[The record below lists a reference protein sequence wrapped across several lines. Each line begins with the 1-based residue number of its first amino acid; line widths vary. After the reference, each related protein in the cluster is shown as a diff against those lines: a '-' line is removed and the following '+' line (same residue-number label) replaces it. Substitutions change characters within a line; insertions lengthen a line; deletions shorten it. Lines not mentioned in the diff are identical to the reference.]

1 MYPHFA
7 CSRAWNGMSSTVRW
21 PMIWQVVVWNKRVL
35 QGNGGVVIYIYI
47 HCIYLAC
54 YPYEH
59 VYIWYIYTSIYTH
72 IITCV
77 RKYILYT
84 IYMLYLY
91 FYSLCHV
98 IVTKF
103 TNPSTTWL
111 KGIWA
116 GVPWDFSTALWVGN
130 GLPKGSQAEG
140 IHTPTNQ
147 TWQSQNSKNVRFY
160 QVEAVEISKHS

>member
-7 CSRAWNGMSSTVRW
+7 CSRACNGMSSTVRW
-21 PMIWQVVVWNKRVL
+21 PVIWQVVVWNKRVL
-35 QGNGGVVIYIYI
+35 QGNGGVVIYIFIIIYLY
-47 HCIYLAC
+47 CLYLAC
-54 YPYEH
+54 YPYE
-59 VYIWYIYTSIYTH
+59 YIYIYTHYHICIHLYVNIY
-72 IITCV
+72 
-77 RKYILYT
+77 
-84 IYMLYLY
+84 YMLYLY
-91 FYSLCHV
+91 FFLWFHV

-130 GLPKGSQAEG
+130 GVPKGSQAEG
-140 IHTPTNQ
+140 IQTPTNQ

-160 QVEAVEISKHS
+160 QIEAVEISKHS